1 MVHSAINTF
10 QFWVRAS
17 FGTYPVHTCD
27 TYITHQPSSAGR
39 VITRPHNGRSLVVQ
53 IRYVAPPDG
62 LRPRSCRAVVNPA
75 EAVVQWSFNARRPPK
90 RARHS
95 VSFMS
100 HPESQATRGVTAGAG
115 GGTSNKAR
123 DSMDRATRGVA
134 RSAGEGWG
142 RGGGGTRLSP
152 PWAAGGLAL
161 YAMSVEVGVYVDH
174 AALGRAVVDW
184 RGATCARPPRAAAA
198 RRGRVTSTSEDVTK
212 RSFLR
217 AEERS
222 EKSYGTPW

>member
-1 MVHSAINTF
+1 MV
-10 QFWVRAS
+10 
-17 FGTYPVHTCD
+17 D
-27 TYITHQPSSAGR
+27 
-39 VITRPHNGRSLVVQ
+39 
-53 IRYVAPPDG
+53 
-62 LRPRSCRAVVNPA
+62 PA
-75 EAVVQWSFNARRPPK
+75 EADATGSFDGKPPPE

-95 VSFMS
+95 VSFVI
-100 HPESQATRGVTAGAG
+100 HPESRATRGITAGAG
-115 GGTSNKAR
+115 GGTSSKAR

-198 RRGRVTSTSEDVTK
+198 
-212 RSFLR
+212 F
-217 AEERS
+217 
-222 EKSYGTPW
+222 